1 MLYKVTYGSSTR
13 TGRQVRY
20 RPCYISPMVRRL
32 VYIIAAIIALQ
43 FSWTAVSAYCT
54 HETGKAAQH
63 FGHHQHVEDGDEVPF
78 ASKDAPSVVKKFAVH
93 RAITLR
99 LRSARGK
106 RRCICTGRAQPP
118 LVMSFR
124 LPPSIPLRLN
134 GLNGVPPRRSG
145 GATDFLT

>member
-20 RPCYISPMVRRL
+20 RPCYIAPMVRRL

-93 RAITLR
+93 AHCASCHHATVAIGTWQAPLY
-99 LRSARGK
+99 LHWTSAAP
-106 RRCICTGRAQPP
+106 TGDVVPLTSIYTSPP
-118 LVMSFR
+118 ERPQWGS
-124 LPPSIPLRLN
+124 
-134 GLNGVPPRRSG
+134 
-145 GATDFLT
+145 AA